1 MRPSTK
7 ALWISTLGIIVTISA
22 SFFLIGDKQIVRAI
36 SPENFLLSQNSD
48 VIDLCFVLVVFD
60 PNDSSVNLRSSPNGE
75 VVKTLP
81 NLTSVSME
89 VGPAF
94 IDSSWTSIQLSEQ
107 EKGYVF
113 SDFLYRQIYTI
124 LDPNDS
130 SANLRNRPNGSVIEA
145 IPNGT
150 EVEFR
155 GSSNGWTKVKLKT
168 GQEGYIYSALLREPE
183 CF

>member
-81 NLTSVSME
+81 NFTSVSME
-89 VGPAF
+89 VGPALIHPGPLF
-94 IDSSWTSIQLSEQ
+94 NYQN
-107 EKGYVF
+107 KRKAMF
-113 SDFLYRQIYTI
+113 FLT
-124 LDPNDS
+124 
-130 SANLRNRPNGSVIEA
+130 
-145 IPNGT
+145 
-150 EVEFR
+150 F
-155 GSSNGWTKVKLKT
+155 
-168 GQEGYIYSALLREPE
+168 YIVR
-183 CF
+183 FTQF